1 MGRHKNFLV
10 DRTEEDDI
18 LDALSLR
25 INETLKTEKKID
37 DKKNNVY
44 FWLFKFIILLI
55 YLGIIN
61 IVLISFGELGRLAI
75 YHFSNSLRSV
85 FVFFWDI
92 FINFFKDIIS
102 LYVVFKN
109 LKIFMNSSYYK
120 RLYSND
126 KEMYSKKNK
135 FFKVLYLIFK
145 YLSVPYLLGL
155 SFISAIVLSIFIVLV
170 YTALNGVY
178 SVSLMVISLAIF
190 GICYSVFNVIQNKF
204 LDKKS
209 SVTLKSGIVVF
220 SVFLLG
226 IVLFGYEFGNYSY
239 ENGLPL
245 NFETEKKVLYF
256 DIESNKDIIIKTRSK
271 YDNMKFFVDDS
282 LEDEI
287 RIELEYFET
296 ADVNYISH
304 FNSRDDLYLEFDS
317 DVSFELVNV
326 EDVVKLSYET
336 IKDQT
341 IYNYNMFK
349 YPTIDVYVN
358 SKNISK
364 VTLLDYKD
372 DIKEYIGAVK

>member
-1 MGRHKNFLV
+1 MGRNKNFLV
-10 DRTEEDDI
+10 DRTEEDDV

-55 YLGIIN
+55 YLGFIN
-61 IVLISFGELGRLAI
+61 LVLTLFRDLGSFAI
-75 YHFSNSLRSV
+75 YNFSVSLRSV
-85 FVFFWDI
+85 FIFFWDI
-92 FINFFKDIIS
+92 FINFSKGIIS

-155 SFISAIVLSIFIVLV
+155 SFISAIVLAIFIVLS
-170 YTALNGVY
+170 YMALNGIY
-178 SVSLMVISLAIF
+178 SASLMVISLAVF
-190 GICYSVFNVIQNKF
+190 GICYSVFNIIQNKF
-204 LDKKS
+204 LDKKDS
-209 SVTLKSGIVVF
+209 ISLKSVIMVF
-220 SVFLLG
+220 AVFLLG

-256 DIESNKDIIIKTRSK
+256 DVESNKDIIIKTRSK

-282 LEDEI
+282 LGDEI

-296 ADVNYISH
+296 ADVKYISH
-304 FNSRDDLYLEFDS
+304 LNSRDDLYLEFDS
-317 DVSFELVNV
+317 DVSFDLANV

-349 YPTIDVYVN
+349 YPVIKVYVN
-358 SKNISK
+358 SENISK